1 VGKPATLKSGLGHHP
16 RTVKENPPMK
26 LRISLL
32 ALACAGIF
40 ACGKSEAPK
49 DAAAPTAATPAAP
62 AAPAEEPK
70 VLNVLNWSDY
80 IAEDTIENFQKETG
94 IKVTYDVFDSNEVLE
109 AKLMTGKSGYDVV
122 VPSLTFLA
130 RQIEAG
136 VFMPLDKSKIPNL
149 ANMDPQIQAL
159 IAQNDKDNTHS
170 ANYLWGTTGIAYNED
185 MLKERLGEDAPIDD
199 WKLIFDPQYIGK
211 MTDCGVYILDTPS
224 EILPIALL
232 YLGEEPNSFDPAVIQ
247 KGVDLMSKIRPHI
260 TQFHS
265 SQVIDAL
272 ANGDACLA
280 IAWSGD
286 VLQAANRAEEAGKG
300 VKVGY
305 SIPKQGAPM
314 WFDMMAIPKD
324 AEHPNNAHAFINY
337 ILKAEVMAG
346 IQNYVEYASGN
357 AAAKA
362 LVNPDIVSDPRVYPT
377 PEVQATLFNLAVI
390 PPEVDRI
397 FNRSWTTIKT
407 GQ

>member
-1 VGKPATLKSGLGHHP
+1 
-16 RTVKENPPMK
+16 MIF
-26 LRISLL
+26 RISLL
-32 ALACAGIF
+32 ALACAGIL

-49 DAAAPTAATPAAP
+49 DTPSAPADSTAAAPTAPAAP
-62 AAPAEEPK
+62 VAPADEPK

-80 IAEDTIENFQKETG
+80 IAEDTIANFEKETG

-122 VPSLTFLA
+122 VPSLTFLS
-130 RQIEAG
+130 RQIAAG
-136 VFMPLDKSKIPNL
+136 VFMPLDKSKLPNY
-149 ANMDPQIQAL
+149 ANLDPQIQAL
-159 IAQNDKDNTHS
+159 IAQNDKDNTHA

-185 MLKERLGEDAPIDD
+185 MLKQRLGENAPVDD
-199 WKLIFDPQYIGK
+199 WKLIFEPEYISK

-224 EILPIALL
+224 EILPVALL

-247 KGVDLMSKIRPHI
+247 KGVDLMLKIRPHV

-324 AEHPNNAHAFINY
+324 ASHPNNAHLFINY
-337 ILKAEVMAG
+337 ILKAEVMSG
-346 IQNYVEYASGN
+346 IQNFVEYASAN

-362 LVNPDIVSDPRVYPT
+362 LVNPEILGDPRVYPS
-377 PEVQATLFNLAVI
+377 PEVQATLFSLAVL

-397 FNRSWTTIKT
+397 FNRAWTTIKT

>member
-1 VGKPATLKSGLGHHP
+1 
-16 RTVKENPPMK
+16 MK
-26 LRISLL
+26 LRYSLL
-32 ALACAGIF
+32 ALACAGLVG
-40 ACGKSEAPK
+40 CGKDEPPAP
-49 DAAAPTAATPAAP
+49 AAGTAAPAPAAAP
-62 AAPAEEPK
+62 AAPGEEPK

-80 IAEDTIENFQKETG
+80 IAEDTIANFEKETG

-130 RQIEAG
+130 RQIQAG
-136 VFMPLDKSKIPNL
+136 VFMPLDKSKLPNYS
-149 ANMDPQIQAL
+149 NMDPAIQAL
-159 IAQNDKDNTHS
+159 IAQNDKDNTYS

-185 MLKERLGEDAPIDD
+185 KLKERFGDSAPIDD
-199 WKLIFDPQYIGK
+199 WKMIFEPENISK

-224 EILPIALL
+224 EILPVALL

-247 KGVDLMSKIRPHI
+247 KGVDLMQKIRPHI

-265 SQVIDAL
+265 SQVVDAL

-286 VLQAANRAEEAGKG
+286 VLQAANRANEAGKG

-305 SIPKQGAPM
+305 SIPKQGAPV

-324 AEHPNNAHAFINY
+324 AAHPNNAHVFINY
-337 ILKAEVMAG
+337 MLKAEVMAG
-346 IQNYVEYASGN
+346 IQNYVAYASGN
-357 AAAKA
+357 AAAKP
-362 LVNPDIVSDPRVYPT
+362 LVDEAIRNDPRIYPT
-377 PEVQATLFNLAVI
+377 PEVQATLFSLAVI

-397 FNRSWTTIKT
+397 FNRAWTTIKT
-407 GQ
+407 SQ

>member
-1 VGKPATLKSGLGHHP
+1 MKPNIPGILAA
-16 RTVKENPPMK
+16 
-26 LRISLL
+26 SLL
-32 ALACAGIF
+32 MTRLCLGQ
-40 ACGKSEAPK
+40 SEAP
-49 DAAAPTAATPAAP
+49 
-62 AAPAEEPK
+62 
-70 VLNVLNWSDY
+70 V
-80 IAEDTIENFQKETG
+80 
-94 IKVTYDVFDSNEVLE
+94 
-109 AKLMTGKSGYDVV
+109 
-122 VPSLTFLA
+122 
-130 RQIEAG
+130 
-136 VFMPLDKSKIPNL
+136 
-149 ANMDPQIQAL
+149 
-159 IAQNDKDNTHS
+159 
-170 ANYLWGTTGIAYNED
+170 
-185 MLKERLGEDAPIDD
+185 DD
-199 WKLIFDPQYIGK
+199 WKLIFDPQYISK

-247 KGVDLMSKIRPHI
+247 KGVDLMLKIRPHI

-324 AEHPNNAHAFINY
+324 AEHPNNAHVFINY
-337 ILKAEVMAG
+337 MLKAEVMAG
-346 IQNYVEYASGN
+346 IQNYVEYASAN
-357 AAAKA
+357 AAAKP
-362 LVNPDIVSDPRVYPT
+362 LVNPDIVNDHRIYPT
-377 PEVQATLFNLAVI
+377 PEVQATLFSLAVI

-397 FNRSWTTIKT
+397 FNRAWTTIKT